1 MIPDNE
7 APEGEDK
14 ASEEPKTEAPE
25 AAPPEAAPEGD
36 KCEAPKHVRLGGE
49 ESELVKSSAGGDQ
62 APVETGHTRLGAP
75 EAKEADKED
84 GA

>member
-7 APEGEDK
+7 APEGETQAPD
-14 ASEEPKTEAPE
+14 EPKTDSPEPE
-25 AAPPEAAPEGD
+25 ATQAVDPAPAEDAS
-36 KCEAPKHVRLGGE
+36 KHVRLGGA

-62 APVETGHTRLGAP
+62 APEAVGHTRLGAP
-75 EAKEADKED
+75 EADKED